1 MQDVY
6 VFDMGGV
13 IKESFDLEKFYLSI
27 GAKNEFEDFKRYWNE
42 NILVAEIGGMTSDE
56 FLYRI
61 LKYSSSTKTMEETKE
76 IYGKCTGKLYDDAM
90 DILYLIKSKGKQI
103 YLLSNLKQ
111 IDFEYLK
118 KKLDIDIFED
128 VFLSYKLGCMK
139 DSTRIFQILI
149 DKLGTSPNNV
159 YFFDDNKE
167 NINNARKM
175 GINAYQVDGK
185 DIKEKWTK
193 LQKNGI
199 INI

>member
-27 GAKNEFEDFKRYWNE
+27 GARNEFEDFKRYWNE

-61 LKYSSSTKTMEETKE
+61 LQYSLSTKTIEETKE
-76 IYGKCTGKLYDDAM
+76 IYGECTGKLYDDAM
-90 DILYLIKSKGKQI
+90 NILYLIKAKGKQI
-103 YLLSNLKQ
+103 YLLSDLKQ

-118 KKLDIDIFED
+118 EKLDINIFAD

-139 DSTRIFQILI
+139 DNIRIFQMLI
-149 DKLGTSPNNV
+149 DKLRTSPDNI
-159 YFFDDNKE
+159 YFFDDKKE
-167 NINNARKM
+167 NISNARKM
-175 GINAYQVDGK
+175 GINAYQVNGK
-185 DIKEKWTK
+185 NIKQKWTK
-193 LQKNGI
+193 LQKSGTI
-199 INI
+199 SI